1 MLHDETYRPLDSVL
15 ADQFM
20 VYVDK
25 LSGWPVI
32 AHYGNETMS
41 FAIQFF
47 KIFREYGVPVW
58 LQTDGGPQFANRDFQ
73 DFLRIWGVHHISKP
87 YKHRSCWS
95 SCQVSETADT
105 IGGTWWKH
113 DIFEFDHRLLEIR
126 NMLCMDGHSPAQIL
140 HGHSWRSCAQ
150 AEAKSFV
157 QIGKQK

>member
-47 KIFREYGVPVW
+47 KIFREYGVPV
-58 LQTDGGPQFANRDFQ
+58 
-73 DFLRIWGVHHISKP
+73 
-87 YKHRSCWS
+87 
-95 SCQVSETADT
+95 
-105 IGGTWWKH
+105 
-113 DIFEFDHRLLEIR
+113 
-126 NMLCMDGHSPAQIL
+126 
-140 HGHSWRSCAQ
+140 
-150 AEAKSFV
+150 
-157 QIGKQK
+157 